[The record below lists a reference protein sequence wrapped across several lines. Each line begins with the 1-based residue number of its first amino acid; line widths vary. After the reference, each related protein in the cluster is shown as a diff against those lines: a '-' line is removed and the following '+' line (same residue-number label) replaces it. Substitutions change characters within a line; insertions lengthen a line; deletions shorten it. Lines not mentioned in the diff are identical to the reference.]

1 MGMEIE
7 DIERLEAR
15 IHLLI
20 DQHAKVK
27 KEKEAAEKRL
37 QQTES
42 EFHQL
47 RGQIRQFERERNEI
61 REKLGKI
68 LGDLNRLDLG

>member
-1 MGMEIE
+1 MEFD

-15 IHLLI
+15 IHQLL
-20 DQHAKVK
+20 DKHAKIK
-27 KEKEAAEKRL
+27 REKEAAEKRL
-37 QQTES
+37 QQREI

-47 RGQIRQFERERNEI
+47 RGQIRNFEKERNEI

-68 LGDLNRLDLG
+68 LGDLGRLDLS

>member
-15 IHLLI
+15 IHQLI